1 MTKIFSSFLSGDF
14 DVSSAFKISP
24 NFMIQLKDDFDIAK
38 LPEDGEISFL
48 VEVSTNTIFIIRKV
62 STNSLTLEDLEV
74 RDIEH
79 ADQIP
84 KLTTTPQLT
93 IEKSYYTAFIF
104 VMFLCVLIVSVFG
117 IIGYAYFHPNS
128 VTGRILIKVICVLAF
143 I

>member
-1 MTKIFSSFLSGDF
+1 M
-14 DVSSAFKISP
+14 P
-24 NFMIQLKDDFDIAK
+24 MITINY
-38 LPEDGEISFL
+38 P
-48 VEVSTNTIFIIRKV
+48 TNTHIRKV

-79 ADQIP
+79 ADRIP
-84 KLTTTPQLT
+84 KLTTTPQMT

-104 VMFLCVLIVSVFG
+104 VMFLCMLIVSVFG